1 MTAPGRGSQ
10 GPQSGNVP
18 VQEMGEMPGRQAL
31 LLGALALGVL
41 MLAMQL
47 WLLTVALELF
57 LSGEGEGIWAL
68 ALVSGTLF
76 AGGLLASWLLAR
88 KPKVATRAR

>member
-1 MTAPGRGSQ
+1 
-10 GPQSGNVP
+10 
-18 VQEMGEMPGRQAL
+18 
-31 LLGALALGVL
+31 